1 MAQLAGVFGTSHSP
15 ALITPVPD
23 WPALEPRIAR
33 PARAELAGR
42 VREAWDEHQTRF
54 DRAMEQLRDAVLA
67 VEPDVLLIVGSDQ
80 GENFGPRSAPVFE
93 LFLGDRVEAS
103 AADRRGEGPEQFP
116 VSMPVAGGLGH
127 DVLKHLCATGFDVAH
142 VSETS
147 HEYGI
152 GHAITWP
159 LRFLGLRD
167 SGLQLLPLVTNVWNL
182 PNVPGV
188 SRCVAFGQALREA
201 IEASAAPLR
210 VAVIASGGLSHLVLD
225 EDLDARVL
233 TALRSPGTEA
243 WQAIGDDEL
252 AYAHERHGLSYRL
265 NGTSEITDW
274 IIADACAGTA
284 AEVIDYV
291 PAYRTESGYGV
302 GMCFARWSL
311 PAG

>member
-23 WPALEPRIAR
+23 WPELEPRVRR
-33 PARAELAGR
+33 PPVSGLTDVRA
-42 VREAWDEHQTRF
+42 AWDEHQARF
-54 DRAMEQLRDAVLA
+54 DHAMKQLRHAILA

-116 VSMPVAGGLGH
+116 VSMPVATGLGQ
-127 DVLKHLCATGFDVAH
+127 DILKHLCAAGFDVAH

-159 LRFLGLRD
+159 LRFLDLLD
-167 SGLQLLPLVTNVWNL
+167 SDLQLLPLVTNVWNL

-188 SRCVAFGQALREA
+188 SRCVAFGQALRTAIDASEA
-201 IEASAAPLR
+201 PVR
-210 VAVIASGGLSHLVLD
+210 VAVLASGGLSHLVLD

-233 TALRSPGTEA
+233 AALRSDDITT
-243 WQAIGDDEL
+243 WRAINDDEL
-252 AYAHERHGLSYRL
+252 HLAHEKYGLTVRL

-274 IIADACAGTA
+274 IIADACAA
-284 AEVIDYV
+284 APAEVIDYV

-302 GMCFARWSL
+302 GMCFARWDR
-311 PAG
+311 PTG